1 MTRSARAGERA
12 GALLSVASV
21 ALVGAIGVALGG
33 GCASSWSA
41 SDRINP
47 ETPLWFHHLSGA
59 MHIFLKRELT
69 APGRTTG
76 EDYER
81 GTAGIDPTSGRIFIG
96 SADHGLYALRARDG
110 STIWRFQTLSVV
122 QSQPYYD
129 KDLDHV
135 YFGSHDGALYC
146 VRAADGELVWRFMTG
161 AEVARPPVVSGEML
175 YVANGADQLF
185 AIDRRTGKQ
194 RWFAHRTPALG
205 MEVAGYA
212 GPALDH
218 GKIYIA
224 FSDGHVSAYDAKD
237 GTERW
242 NPVDLSAEAEQSAG
256 GEAQRYLDVDTT
268 PVPDSIGPTRVVYVA
283 SYAGGVFALEA
294 ESGAR
299 VWSNDKAIG
308 VTDLTL
314 WDEPAHVPSAFGPL
328 AGGPIEPE
336 RKYLLATSATSGLWA
351 LDPATGRSI
360 WRIQIPEGGMT
371 APAMVAGALV
381 VGTTRYGVFLLSPRN
396 GKVID
401 ALDLGSGFAATP
413 ATFGDRAYLLSNLGT
428 LLGLSVEPPVE
439 RQPLGSASGE

>member
-1 MTRSARAGERA
+1 VTFSSTR
-12 GALLSVASV
+12 ASHSKV
-21 ALVGAIGVALGG
+21 TGVALLVVLGA
-33 GCASSWSA
+33 GCASSWSPN
-41 SDRINP
+41 DRVNP

-81 GTAGIDPTSGRIFIG
+81 ATAGIDPTSGRIFVG

-129 KDLDHV
+129 KDLDYV

-146 VRAADGELVWRFMTG
+146 VRASDGGLVWRFMTG
-161 AEVARPPVVSGEML
+161 AEVARPPVLSGEVL

-185 AIDRRTGKQ
+185 ALDRRTGQQ
-194 RWFAHRTPALG
+194 RWYVHRTPALG

-212 GPALDH
+212 GPALDR
-218 GKIYIA
+218 GKVFVA
-224 FSDGHVSAYDAKD
+224 FSDGHVGAYDAKD
-237 GTERW
+237 GSERW

-268 PVPDSIGPTRVVYVA
+268 PIPDTIGQARVIFVA
-283 SYAGGVFALEA
+283 SYAGGAFALDA
-294 ESGAR
+294 ETGSR
-299 VWSNDKAIG
+299 VWSNDKVVG

-314 WDEPAHVPSAFGPL
+314 WDEPAHVPSTFGPDH
-328 AGGPIEPE
+328 GGPIEPE
-336 RKYLLATSATSGLWA
+336 RKLLLASSATSGLWA
-351 LDPATGRSI
+351 LDPATGRSV

-371 APAMVAGALV
+371 APALIAGALL
-381 VGTTRYGVFLLSPRN
+381 VGTTRYGLFLLSPRN

-401 ALDLGSGFAATP
+401 AIDLGSGFAATP
-413 ATFGDRAYLLSNLGT
+413 GTFGDRAYVLSNLGT
-428 LLGLSVEPPVE
+428 LLGVSVEPPVE
-439 RQPLGSASGE
+439 RAPAGAGE